1 MVLVVRAVSA
11 PTRPTPAT
19 NLAHCSAILSAIVFL
34 RRLQILALLCP
45 MAAALGQEVGSKAWG
60 ACHAAIYRSYSAT
73 GMSRS
78 SGKAGA
84 AQFRESFDRADFT
97 DAISGV
103 GYRVSPSPDGYRLQ
117 FARGDSDVRGQR
129 LLTW

>member
-45 MAAALGQEVGSKAWG
+45 MAAALGQEVGSKACG

-73 GMSRS
+73 GMFQS

-84 AQFRESFDRADFT
+84 AQFPESFDRADFT
-97 DAISGV
+97 DAVSGLE
-103 GYRVSPSPDGYRLQ
+103 YPASPASAASRLH
-117 FARGDSDVRGQR
+117 
-129 LLTW
+129 